1 MLNRELLNDSAILL
15 LGVYLREMKI
25 YVQAKT
31 YIQMFIRSISIHNS
45 QRNRKNPNVYP
56 PTNGKTKCG
65 VYIHK
70 GMLFSHQKEWNSDSW
85 HSIDKRSKHNAKWK
99 NPDRKGH
106 ILYDSIYIVSRRG
119 KSLETENRLAVVS
132 GWGEEMGD
140 GEDSQEM
147 HTLIHLNSRLD
158 TAVVWM
164 FVLLWDSCFEVLM
177 PVVIVLRPLG
187 SG

>member
-1 MLNRELLNDSAILL
+1 MVQPQWKTIRQFLKILNSVLNLELPCDPAVPF

-70 GMLFSHQKEWNSDSW
+70 GMLFSHQKE
-85 HSIDKRSKHNAKWK
+85 
-99 NPDRKGH
+99 
-106 ILYDSIYIVSRRG
+106 
-119 KSLETENRLAVVS
+119 
-132 GWGEEMGD
+132 
-140 GEDSQEM
+140 
-147 HTLIHLNSRLD
+147 
-158 TAVVWM
+158 
-164 FVLLWDSCFEVLM
+164 
-177 PVVIVLRPLG
+177 
-187 SG
+187 